1 MENKKHN
8 FFAFLRAITERDY
21 NHLLSIIHPNAQFEF
36 PFELIEK
43 YKLIDERDEII
54 GYLLNDKIKRTFS
67 APKLMEDTSKGT
79 ILVELQAVEYFP
91 QMERSLNQ
99 EIICRIGFE
108 DDQIKFYKEYF
119 NPITRLEGLLDMN
132 NEDLDN
138 YFNPS

>member
-1 MENKKHN
+1 MENRKHN

-21 NHLLSIIHPNAQFEF
+21 NYLLSVIHPNAQFEF

-43 YKLIDERDEII
+43 NKSMNEKHEII

-67 APKLMEDTSKGT
+67 APKLIEDTSKGT
-79 ILVELQAVEYFP
+79 ILVELEAEEYFP
-91 QMERSLNQ
+91 RIERSLNQ
-99 EIICRIGFE
+99 ELICRISFE

-119 NPITRLEGLLDMN
+119 NPITRLEGLLDLN
-132 NEDLDN
+132 NEDLDD